1 MFRREASE
9 KSQARIQHVAVALN
23 PMLPESKRTESMS
36 RKALWVLASTPGV
49 TCVLNGM
56 RTVRY
61 VQDSTAVLGW
71 TPLSDP
77 GAVYNAILNV
87 TGL

>member
-1 MFRREASE
+1 
-9 KSQARIQHVAVALN
+9 
-23 PMLPESKRTESMS
+23 MLPESKRTESMS

-49 TCVLNGM
+49 SCVLNGM

>member
-1 MFRREASE
+1 
-9 KSQARIQHVAVALN
+9 
-23 PMLPESKRTESMS
+23 
-36 RKALWVLASTPGV
+36 
-49 TCVLNGM
+49 M

-77 GAVYNAILNV
+77 GAVYKAILTV